1 MIQPGSNL
9 RGAGDRVAGSPDP
22 FGRASVLD
30 DRGSAMIEFSL
41 VLMLMLTVVF
51 GVIELGRLMLTY
63 AILANAARTG
73 ARYAVV
79 HGSNRCVSPSTCPN
93 PTDGPSGPSGCSQV
107 TQVIQSSATG
117 LGTLT
122 FNSCSGTNSMYP
134 DGDNAVGS
142 RVTITVSYPYTPM
155 ISFLLPSIVTLHS
168 TTQGVICY

>member
-1 MIQPGSNL
+1 MNQLGTNL
-9 RGAGDRVAGSPDP
+9 RGAGDPVAGSLDP
-22 FGRASVLD
+22 FGRGSVLD
-30 DRGSAMIEFSL
+30 DRGSVMIEFSL
-41 VLMLMLTVVF
+41 MLMLMLTVVF

-63 AILANAARTG
+63 ATLANAARTG

-79 HGSNRCVSPSTCPN
+79 HGGNRCVPPSTCPLAA
-93 PTDGPSGPSGCSQV
+93 DGPSGPSNCGQV

-122 FNSCSGTNSMYP
+122 FNPCSGTNSMYP

-142 RVTITVSYPYTPM
+142 RVTIAVTYLYTPM
-155 ISFLLPSIVTLHS
+155 ISFLPLNVTLHS